1 MSPSV
6 RNSSRSALIL
16 AASLAL
22 SARASTAATRP
33 DDYVARAKQLIRMLY
48 PGLDRWLRHVIV
60 AESGLGGPGTVN
72 PDVMNAFRLELH
84 DLDPRLG
91 KAPRACW
98 CSDPVL
104 SARFLFD
111 WQTEKKELLDVRA
124 YGPGVFGRRDKFAE
138 EVARHREWS
147 DEEVVKAMNEAGAKF
162 GPEHKAELLR
172 ALPLEGLAPFMGGEI
187 EVVSAEFRA
196 RLLGSREPA
205 LIWWVRANWH
215 GSGGR
220 EADCTMML
228 EPFEGKLQDVSR
240 QALTHRAGGGPGSGT
255 KPKLP

>member
-1 MSPSV
+1 M
-6 RNSSRSALIL
+6 RNPSRSSLIL

-22 SARASTAATRP
+22 CARVSTAATRP

-48 PGLDRWLRHVIV
+48 PDLDRRLRPVIV
-60 AESGLGGPGTVN
+60 AESGLGGPDSVE
-72 PDVMNAFRLELH
+72 PDVMNSFFLELH
-84 DLDPRLG
+84 DIEPRLG

-104 SARFLFD
+104 SAQFSFD
-111 WQTEKKELLDVRA
+111 RRTEKKELLDVLA
-124 YGPGVFGRRDKFAE
+124 FGPGVFGRGDKFAE
-138 EVARHREWS
+138 EAAGHPEWS
-147 DEEVVKAMNEAGAKF
+147 DEDIVKAMNKAGAKF

-187 EVVSAEFRA
+187 EVVSAEFRVQM
-196 RLLGSREPA
+196 LGAGNAA
-205 LIWWVRANWH
+205 LIWLVRANWH

-220 EADCTMML
+220 EADCTLMI
-228 EPFEGKLQDVSR
+228 EPFDGKLQEVSR
-240 QALTHRAGGGPGSGT
+240 QALTHKAGGGP

>member
-33 DDYVARAKQLIRMLY
+33 DDYVARAKQITRMLY
-48 PGLDRWLRHVIV
+48 PGLDRWLRPVIV
-60 AESGLGGPGTVN
+60 AESGLGGPDSVN
-72 PDVMNAFRLELH
+72 PDIMNAFFLELH
-84 DLDPRLG
+84 DLEPGLG

-111 WQTEKKELLDVRA
+111 WQTEKKELLDLLA
-124 YGPGVFGRRDKFAE
+124 FGPGVFGRRDEFAE
-138 EVARHREWS
+138 EVARHPEWS
-147 DEEVVKAMNEAGAKF
+147 DAEVVKAMNEAGAKF

-172 ALPLEGLAPFMGGEI
+172 ALPLEGLAPFMGGQI
-187 EVVSAEFRA
+187 EVVSAEFMVQH
-196 RLLGSREPA
+196 LGSRNPN

-220 EADCTMML
+220 EADCTLML
-228 EPFEGKLQDVSR
+228 EPFEGKLQGVSR
-240 QALTHRAGGGPGSGT
+240 EALTHKVGGPPPA
-255 KPKLP
+255 K